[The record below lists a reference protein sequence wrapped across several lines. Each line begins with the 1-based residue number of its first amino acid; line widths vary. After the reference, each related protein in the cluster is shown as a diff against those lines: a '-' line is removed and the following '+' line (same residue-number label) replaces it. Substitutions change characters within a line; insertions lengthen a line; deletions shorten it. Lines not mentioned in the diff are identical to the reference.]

1 MHTKFW
7 SEKPEG
13 KRKLGRPWRRWEDDI
28 KIDLRVGRCR
38 LDASASVARFL

>member
-13 KRKLGRPWRRWEDDI
+13 KRQHGRLRCRWENNI
-28 KIDLRVGRCR
+28 TMDLREVDWEGM
-38 LDASASVARFL
+38 D